1 MYEDCASIPKNL
13 AQHFIYCAEDRPRI
27 FVKNPRLARRYM
39 TRPIESKHKAF
50 NVIETT
56 SRSGLVERQL
66 REYIMGSR
74 LVPGHRLPS
83 ENELSGRLGVSRSA
97 IREGLKA
104 LEAVGVITTH
114 QGKGS
119 FVSDFD
125 SAAIAD
131 NLAISL
137 RFDRPSLRDILEV
150 RKALETGFLSRAA
163 SLLTGDDFQALEEVV
178 RRMRQ
183 KLKEPSTFL
192 SEDMEFHRLLY
203 RKLNN
208 EVLLNILEMFWKLFG
223 HIEEGSRHSLIQL
236 TEAVNQHKAI
246 LVALKKRDLLRAE
259 HLLQIHFRDAEVR
272 IGEAGTK
279 LAPAR

>member
-1 MYEDCASIPKNL
+1 MKTVL
-13 AQHFIYCAEDRPRI
+13 TF
-27 FVKNPRLARRYM
+27 RRFSGKILFWHPQPAPHSKTWRSWRNDNM
-39 TRPIESKHKAF
+39 TRPRADKDKAF

-66 REYIMGSR
+66 REYIVGSR

-119 FVSDFD
+119 FVSEFD

-131 NLAISL
+131 HLAISL
-137 RFDRPSLRDILEV
+137 RFDRPSLADILEV

-163 SLLTGDDFQALEEVV
+163 LLLTSEDFLALEEVV
-178 RRMRQ
+178 QRMGQ
-183 KLKEPSTFL
+183 KLKKVSTFL

-208 EVLLNILEMFWKLFG
+208 RVLLNILEMFWKLFG
-223 HIEEGSRHSLIQL
+223 QVEEGSHHSQSQL
-236 TEAVNQHKAI
+236 SEAVHQHQSI
-246 LVALKKRDLLRAE
+246 LTALKKGDVRRAE
-259 HLLQIHFRDAEVR
+259 QLLKLHFRDAERR
-272 IGEAGTK
+272 IGQAGSK
-279 LAPAR
+279 LVSAS

>member
-119 FVSDFD
+119 FSQRR
-125 SAAIAD
+125 AR
-131 NLAISL
+131 L
-137 RFDRPSLRDILEV
+137 RAPTGH
-150 RKALETGFLSRAA
+150 ALKRHYYPP
-163 SLLTGDDFQALEEVV
+163 
-178 RRMRQ
+178 RQ
-183 KLKEPSTFL
+183 
-192 SEDMEFHRLLY
+192 
-203 RKLNN
+203 RKLR
-208 EVLLNILEMFWKLFG
+208 E
-223 HIEEGSRHSLIQL
+223 R
-236 TEAVNQHKAI
+236 
-246 LVALKKRDLLRAE
+246 
-259 HLLQIHFRDAEVR
+259 FRFC
-272 IGEAGTK
+272 GYCG
-279 LAPAR
+279 

>member
-27 FVKNPRLARRYM
+27 FAKNPRLARRYM

-56 SRSGLVERQL
+56 SRAGLVERQL

-119 FVSDFD
+119 FVSEFD

-203 RKLNN
+203 RRLNN

-223 HIEEGSRHSLIQL
+223 HIEEGSRHSLTQL

-246 LVALKKRDLLRAE
+246 LVALKKRDVLRAE

-272 IGEAGTK
+272 IGEAGKK

>member
-1 MYEDCASIPKNL
+1 MSRAIAKQD
-13 AQHFIYCAEDRPRI
+13 Q
-27 FVKNPRLARRYM
+27 
-39 TRPIESKHKAF
+39 AF

-56 SRSGLVERQL
+56 SRSGLVEQQI
-66 REYIMGSR
+66 REYIMGSK
-74 LVPGHRLPS
+74 LMPGHRLPS
-83 ENELSGRLGVSRSA
+83 ENELSGKLGVSRSA

-119 FVSDFD
+119 FVSEFD
-125 SAAIAD
+125 STAIAD

-137 RFDRPSLRDILEV
+137 RFDRPSVRDILEV
-150 RKALETGFLSRAA
+150 RKALETGFLSQVAPR
-163 SLLTGDDFQALEEVV
+163 LTTDDFRALEMVV
-178 RRMRQ
+178 DRMRQ
-183 KLKEPSTFL
+183 KLKKSKLFL
-192 SEDMEFHRLLY
+192 LEDMEFHRLLY

-208 EVLLNILEMFWKLFG
+208 RVLLNILEMFWKLFG
-223 HIEEGSRHSLIQL
+223 HIEEGSRHSLTQL

-246 LVALKKRDLLRAE
+246 LVALKKRDVLRAE

-272 IGEAGTK
+272 IGEPGTK

>member
-1 MYEDCASIPKNL
+1 MSRAIAKQD
-13 AQHFIYCAEDRPRI
+13 Q
-27 FVKNPRLARRYM
+27 
-39 TRPIESKHKAF
+39 AF

-56 SRSGLVERQL
+56 SRSGLVEQQI
-66 REYIMGSR
+66 REYIMGSK
-74 LVPGHRLPS
+74 LMPGHRLPS

-150 RKALETGFLSRAA
+150 RKALEMGFLSRAA
-163 SLLTGDDFQALEEVV
+163 SLLTEDDFKALEEVV
-178 RRMRQ
+178 RRMRL
-183 KLKEPSTFL
+183 KLKEFRTFL
-192 SEDMEFHRLLY
+192 VEDMEFHRLLF
-203 RKLNN
+203 RRLNN
-208 EVLLNILEMFWKLFG
+208 RVLLNILEVFWKLFG
-223 HIEEGSRHSLIQL
+223 RVEEGTAHTLSQL
-236 TEAVNQHKAI
+236 TEAVNQHRAM
-246 LVALKKRDLLRAE
+246 LAALQK
-259 HLLQIHFRDAEVR
+259 
-272 IGEAGTK
+272 
-279 LAPAR
+279 

>member
-1 MYEDCASIPKNL
+1 MYEHRASSPQIFR
-13 AQHFIYCAEDRPRI
+13 QEFILPSSAGASCKKWRAWRHH
-27 FVKNPRLARRYM
+27 YM
-39 TRPIESKHKAF
+39 TRPRADKDKAF

-66 REYIMGSR
+66 REYIVGSR

-119 FVSDFD
+119 FVREFD

-131 NLAISL
+131 HLAISL
-137 RFDRPSLRDILEV
+137 RFDRPSLADILEV

-163 SLLTGDDFQALEEVV
+163 LLLTDEDFLALEEVV
-178 RRMRQ
+178 QRMRQ
-183 KLKEPSTFL
+183 KLKKISTFL

-203 RKLNN
+203 RKLDNR
-208 EVLLNILEMFWKLFG
+208 VLLSILEMFWKLFG
-223 HIEEGSRHSLIQL
+223 QIEEGSEHSQSQL
-236 TEAVNQHKAI
+236 SLAVHQHQAI
-246 LVALKKRDLLRAE
+246 LTALKKGDIGRAE
-259 HLLQIHFRDAEVR
+259 QLLKLHFRDAERR
-272 IGEAGTK
+272 IGQAGSK
-279 LAPAR
+279 LVSAS

>member
-150 RKALETGFLSRAA
+150 RKALETGFLSR
-163 SLLTGDDFQALEEVV
+163 
-178 RRMRQ
+178 RR
-183 KLKEPSTFL
+183 
-192 SEDMEFHRLLY
+192 
-203 RKLNN
+203 
-208 EVLLNILEMFWKLFG
+208 
-223 HIEEGSRHSLIQL
+223 
-236 TEAVNQHKAI
+236 
-246 LVALKKRDLLRAE
+246 
-259 HLLQIHFRDAEVR
+259 HF
-272 IGEAGTK
+272 
-279 LAPAR
+279 